1 MSWKDAQ
8 AKAAAEDAYLVAINN
23 AAEQQWLVEIFRSA
37 PYWIGLTDVAKEGE
51 WQWTSGEPVTYTNWA
66 PYEPI
71 DTDKDDADYVFMGH
85 SLNGKWANVGPK
97 SVAWQFP
104 KMAIIEKDNLDTK
117 TPVKTPV
124 KKE

>member
-66 PYEPI
+66 PYESI
-71 DTDKDDADYVFMGH
+71 DTDKDDADYVFMGR

-117 TPVKTPV
+117 TPVKE
-124 KKE
+124 K